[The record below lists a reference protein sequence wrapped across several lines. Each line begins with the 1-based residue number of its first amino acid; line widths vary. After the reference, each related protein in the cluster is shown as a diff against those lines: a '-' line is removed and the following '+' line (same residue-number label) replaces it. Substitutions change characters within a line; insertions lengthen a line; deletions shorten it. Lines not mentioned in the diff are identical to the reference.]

1 MRFVHEIN
9 NRKIDVLTEKAFYVS
24 CKTLGMLKRLR
35 CNLQEVVFISL
46 VCISLCKS
54 FTDHFLLLKQLD

>member
-1 MRFVHEIN
+1 MRFVHDIN
-9 NRKIDVLTEKAFYVS
+9 NRKIDVLTEKAFYV
-24 CKTLGMLKRLR
+24 KTLGMLKRLR
-35 CNLQEVVFISL
+35 CDLQEVVFISL